1 MLLNISRKD
10 QGGEL
15 RRHKTRTI
23 ELPDESL
30 IHEELKGLPR
40 VKSEVEVERVELLIR
55 LPYGWSAICRNKQQG
70 LFLADVNLI
79 QQEYWQA
86 IEQKYFTR

>member
-1 MLLNISRKD
+1 MNISRKD

-30 IHEELKGLPR
+30 IYEELNGLPR
-40 VKSEVEVERVELLIR
+40 VKSEVEVDRMELLIR
-55 LPYGWSAICRNKQQG
+55 LPYGWSAICRNKLQG
-70 LFLADVNLI
+70 LFLVDVNLI
-79 QQEYWQA
+79 QKEYWYA
-86 IEQKYFTR
+86 IEEKYFSSR